1 MVFIGGAAVVGTAVG
16 AGVATGA
23 GGVDVQ
29 PAIRIP
35 INRIARITKIFFMG
49 FHRTCI
55 SVYIYLYFFKI
66 SKTVIVALVY
76 LGEPDNQQV
85 KDKIVKEQQ
94 GK

>member
-1 MVFIGGAAVVGTAVG
+1 
-16 AGVATGA
+16 
-23 GGVDVQ
+23 
-29 PAIRIP
+29 
-35 INRIARITKIFFMG
+35 MG

-94 GK
+94 GE